1 MRRNICKKFW
11 NKSGLGN
18 SHGMTLIEVIMI
30 IVISGIG
37 IYTLVDVISWNL
49 INTELSSTVTRSVL
63 NAREKMDDIIAHT
76 KSPARGYNWVVTPGR
91 YASENLAHGFTR
103 SVAID
108 TTGYIHNGIRYA
120 RVHVRVDHADLP
132 EYEITTWLVE
142 HGL

>member
-1 MRRNICKKFW
+1 MRRNIYKKFW

-18 SHGMTLIEVIMI
+18 SHGFSLIEVIMI
-30 IVISGIG
+30 IVLSGIG
-37 IYTLVDVISWNL
+37 MYTLMNLISWNV
-49 INTELSSTVTRSVL
+49 INTEESQTVTRAVL
-63 NAREKMDDIIAHT
+63 NAREKMDEIIADK
-76 KSPARGYNWVVTPGR
+76 KSPARGYNWVVTPGQ
-91 YASENLAHGFTR
+91 YASESLDNGFTR

-108 TTGYIHNGIRYA
+108 TTGYIHNGISYA

>member
-1 MRRNICKKFW
+1 
-11 NKSGLGN
+11 
-18 SHGMTLIEVIMI
+18 MI

-37 IYTLVDVISWNL
+37 IYSLVDVISWNL

-63 NAREKMDDIIAHT
+63 NAREKMDDIIADN

-91 YASENLAHGFTR
+91 YASESLDHGFTR

-108 TTGYIHNGIRYA
+108 TTGYIHNGISYA

-132 EYEITTWLVE
+132 EYEITTWLVG